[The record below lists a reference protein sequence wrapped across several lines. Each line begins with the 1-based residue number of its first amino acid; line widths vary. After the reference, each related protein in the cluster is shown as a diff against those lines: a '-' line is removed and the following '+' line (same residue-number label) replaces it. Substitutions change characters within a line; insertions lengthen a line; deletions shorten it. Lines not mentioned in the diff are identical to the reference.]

1 MCSLY
6 TLFRRLWK
14 RVKNNHEQIEVLGIT
29 LMASNVSWM
38 NEFDTLWKLLS
49 YSQVSAILRQNLH
62 VLQPLAQLQC
72 VTHEIISDLVT
83 MRMVWENAIVILLFS
98 FKSSWVLFLLSPSAP
113 IPAR

>member
-6 TLFRRLWK
+6 TLSRRLWK
-14 RVKNNHEQIEVLGIT
+14 RVNNNHEQIEVLGIT

-62 VLQPLAQLQC
+62 VLQPLAQLQR